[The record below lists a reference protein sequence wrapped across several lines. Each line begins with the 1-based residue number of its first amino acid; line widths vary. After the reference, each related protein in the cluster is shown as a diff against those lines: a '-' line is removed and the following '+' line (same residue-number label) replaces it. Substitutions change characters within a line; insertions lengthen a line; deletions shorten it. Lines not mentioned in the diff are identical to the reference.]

1 MEWLAWVILIVV
13 GYLIGSIPSAY
24 IVVKLKKG
32 TDIRK
37 IGSGNIGATNTIR
50 AAGRGT
56 GVLVFL
62 MDMAKGAIPTLV
74 AGLSAFIGHLFPIW
88 LNFKGGKGVSTAFG
102 VALAMY
108 PLYAL
113 MCISLWFIVM
123 VATGYVSLGSCC
135 GTSLMPFISI
145 FTHQPLICTIVF
157 FIIAFLVCWRH
168 RENFRKIK
176 AGTEGRSFR
185 KKS

>member
-62 MDMAKGAIPTLV
+62 MDMAKGYSYPGGH
-74 AGLSAFIGHLFPIW
+74 GL
-88 LNFKGGKGVSTAFG
+88 
-102 VALAMY
+102 
-108 PLYAL
+108 
-113 MCISLWFIVM
+113 
-123 VATGYVSLGSCC
+123 
-135 GTSLMPFISI
+135 
-145 FTHQPLICTIVF
+145 
-157 FIIAFLVCWRH
+157 
-168 RENFRKIK
+168 
-176 AGTEGRSFR
+176 
-185 KKS
+185 